1 LQVFNE
7 DLICERGEFLRV
19 LEVVRSGEDA
29 FVFAE
34 FEYAFE
40 ETALD
45 LILNEGFVGL
55 LSVEVGDFLSKFENV
70 FGLAFGL
77 FVIEELGF
85 DLFEIVEDFVEVL

>member
-1 LQVFNE
+1 M
-7 DLICERGEFLRV
+7 
-19 LEVVRSGEDA
+19 VRSGEDA
-29 FVFAE
+29 FVLAE

-45 LILNEGFVGL
+45 LILNEGFVGFL
-55 LSVEVGDFLSKFENV
+55 GVGVRDFLYKVENV